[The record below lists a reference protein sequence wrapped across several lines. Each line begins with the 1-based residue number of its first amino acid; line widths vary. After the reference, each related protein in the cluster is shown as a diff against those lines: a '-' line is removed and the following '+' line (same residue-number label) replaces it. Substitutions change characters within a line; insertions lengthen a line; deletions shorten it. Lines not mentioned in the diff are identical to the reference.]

1 MGLEQFSLADR
12 TAIVTGASY
21 GLGVRFATTL
31 AEAGANVVLAA
42 RSADKL
48 ADTAAKVEALG
59 VKALVQPCDVT
70 DPAAVKAVVAAT
82 WDTFGRADIL
92 VNNAGAVAEA
102 GMVPERIPDELFAT
116 TVATNLNGLFTFCR
130 EVGSRQ
136 LADGRG
142 GSIINVASVA
152 GIGAQP
158 HFPSAYQASKAA
170 VINLTRNLGASWAK
184 RGVRVNALC
193 PGWFPSE
200 MTAPFFAMPA
210 YWSRVVAMTPMARAG
225 LEHELDGA
233 LLFLASDASSFMTGA
248 TLAIDGG
255 LTSTVGAVDYDDDMF
270 LTLET
275 VVGELGAPTHPTGG
289 RVRSARLTS
298 DGDEDRDEH
307 PRSVGDAVHPL
318 VGGLPPVDIL
328 QRGDPLGHHR
338 LASRPLGAAHADG
351 QTLHLAH
358 AAIALDLQPGA
369 LQERPEAEADGEIGA
384 AAGMEAR

>member
-59 VKALVQPCDVT
+59 VKVLVQPCDVT

-82 WDTFGRADIL
+82 WDTFGRADVL

-142 GSIINVASVA
+142 GSIVNVASVA
-152 GIGAQP
+152 GLGAQP

-275 VVGELGAPTHPTGG
+275 VVGELGTTIRPTAGSG
-289 RVRSARLTS
+289 
-298 DGDEDRDEH
+298 
-307 PRSVGDAVHPL
+307 
-318 VGGLPPVDIL
+318 
-328 QRGDPLGHHR
+328 
-338 LASRPLGAAHADG
+338 
-351 QTLHLAH
+351 
-358 AAIALDLQPGA
+358 QPG
-369 LQERPEAEADGEIGA
+369 
-384 AAGMEAR
+384 